1 MTTAYEIESP
11 IGPKYCDRLS
21 QGLHY
26 VVIVYTQY
34 SQYRGHQLTPRAH
47 YIDMEVV
54 YTQRT
59 PHLDHHVTRQVHYI
73 PTAPRNAI
81 IQWRE
86 LSSPDSHK
94 YLHSFS
100 SGTVYLA
107 YFSTV

>member
-1 MTTAYEIESP
+1 MTTTYEIESP

-34 SQYRGHQLTPRAH
+34 SQYRGHQFTPRAH

-59 PHLDHHVTRQVHYI
+59 PHLDHHVALHVHYI
-73 PTAPRNAI
+73 STAPCCTHCQYTMA
-81 IQWRE
+81 
-86 LSSPDSHK
+86 
-94 YLHSFS
+94 
-100 SGTVYLA
+100 GTLVSRFTYISQSVLL
-107 YFSTV
+107 